1 MSEGHRQLLD
11 ILAQLACQA
20 ALGSAEA
27 PYENMPDDL
36 KSLLTVLRDLYTSCP
51 GYRSFRIAPSC
62 VRQLIFVAKQAPHIF
77 PNPLARAMVRQIK
90 PERLLDV
97 LRNTKDLD
105 LKGVDVEHIGW
116 SGFLQSPHAPSQR
129 TLTAV
134 DRLIQPDLF
143 VPLLDAY
150 EDSYK
155 SGAMWQPQPFSPVQI
170 EDVAWYGTPN
180 DVRNVFG
187 TRMDSVVS

>member
-1 MSEGHRQLLD
+1 MSEGHLQLLD

-20 ALGSAEA
+20 AFGSANGPFEDV
-27 PYENMPDDL
+27 PENL
-36 KSLLTVLRDLYTSCP
+36 KGLLTVLQHLHTSCP
-51 GYRSFRIAPSC
+51 GYRSSKIAHNC
-62 VRQLIFVAKQAPHIF
+62 VRQLIFVARQEPGIF
-77 PNPLARAMVRQIK
+77 PNPLARAIVRQIE
-90 PERLLDV
+90 PDRLLDV
-97 LRNTKDLD
+97 LRNTRGLD
-105 LKGVDVEHIGW
+105 LTGVDVEHIGS
-116 SGFLQSPHAPSQR
+116 SGFLQSSQAPSQR

-143 VPLLDAY
+143 VLLLDAY

-187 TRMDSVVS
+187 TRMDSFAS